1 MSLRRFVGFSSCHAH
16 TLRLQKS
23 YCDLNRGTLLSR
35 NPPVDTAPINVLFFF
50 FFYPV
55 ADRESYSQRNN
66 LTTTF
71 LHHRRRQRRPEYHT
85 TTLLVSPRCPLT
97 RCCAASQVAIRGREC
112 DILNPAFL
120 SPSLSSWPWPS
131 PSCFAQKTRGTAYQ
145 FARRNQKSFFRSYHR
160 PPVKDNRGAGC

>member
-85 TTLLVSPRCPLT
+85 TTLLVSPSLPINPLL
-97 RCCAASQVAIRGREC
+97 CCQPGCYSWQRVRYPESS
-112 DILNPAFL
+112 F
-120 SPSLSSWPWPS
+120 SLSFSLVLTLTFPFMFRTKNSGYCIPICS
-131 PSCFAQKTRGTAYQ
+131 SESKV
-145 FARRNQKSFFRSYHR
+145 FF
-160 PPVKDNRGAGC
+160 